1 MRSVAA
7 GQVFDITRSC
17 GDGCDEVG
25 NDWFE
30 SRLAEPDVVVE
41 DLISIIT
48 PAAHPEHERSV
59 PSPHL
64 QTFRPLHIHAGAL
77 DLRLSA
83 QCVVP

>member
-17 GDGCDEVG
+17 GDGCGEEG

-48 PAAHPEHERSV
+48 PAAHPAHERSV
-59 PSPHL
+59 PSPRL
-64 QTFRPLHIHAGAL
+64 QTFAHSCRPL
-77 DLRLSA
+77 DLRLSG